1 MSVIWMWLAIVG
13 SGLTQQPYG
22 TTRVAV
28 VDVPAVS
35 ERYMGRADL
44 ETKLDQERVQ
54 FNKRRESIRDQMNRL
69 AQSLQ
74 EQFKPGT
81 DEFNQ
86 RSKQLTL
93 LDAELKWFTESE
105 GLRIEQVLAES
116 LQQIFL
122 DIQEAVRE
130 IAEEKNIDVVLAA
143 DRIPPDKPHNTSQAR
158 QQIVLQKVVYW
169 NPRVD
174 ITQPV
179 ITRLNERYRARM
191 MTTPAA
197 PPTRNSP

>member
-44 ETKLDQERVQ
+44 ETTLDQERVQ

-105 GLRIEQVLAES
+105 GLRIEQVLAVS

-143 DRIPPDKPHNTSQAR
+143 DRIPPDKPQNTSQAR